1 MFTPKELNAIDPVY
15 FSIIALHGSA
25 VTLQSSNTGHCWH
38 ILLEEYPTPAT
49 AGISFWRNT
58 HVSEAAGSITPIT
71 EEPLTMNT
79 GMELRFPA
87 VSGRSGPMTPIG
99 LAGKGLIGSDP
110 GKTTKQ
116 TNRRYAHE
124 QETYQSRIH

>member
-1 MFTPKELNAIDPVY
+1 MKIQMITY
-15 FSIIALHGSA
+15 
-25 VTLQSSNTGHCWH
+25 
-38 ILLEEYPTPAT
+38 LL
-49 AGISFWRNT
+49 
-58 HVSEAAGSITPIT
+58 T

-110 GKTTKQ
+110 GKNHKTD
-116 TNRRYAHE
+116 E
-124 QETYQSRIH
+124 QEVRS